1 MNTQAMVLVS
11 RCPLEPPASK
21 RSHPAGGGVLALACL
36 GERLP
41 REGAGLPG
49 ATALAGAGQ

>member
-1 MNTQAMVLVS
+1 MNTQAMVLIS
-11 RCPLEPPASK
+11 RCALERPASK

-49 ATALAGAGQ
+49 ATAAAGAGQ